1 MKQYEGTGS
10 TLITLKDIE
19 IMLGSVPLKQRG
31 STEATVHY
39 YWEEEEPASYIDP
52 GHFGAFSLTEVVLH
66 ERMMFVGDC
75 TDFEFSEMF
84 LEQSVDVLQYMS
96 EEQGDKLTEVVE
108 QALRQE
114 ALEELC

>member
-19 IMLGSVPLKQRG
+19 IILGCVPLKQRG

-52 GHFGAFSLTEVVLH
+52 GHFGAFTLTEVLLH

-84 LEQSVDVLQYMS
+84 LEQSVDLLQYMS
-96 EEQGDKLTEVVE
+96 ECEAHKLEVKV
-108 QALRQE
+108 QDMLRQE
-114 ALEELC
+114 ALEEF